1 MREFTE
7 RGPADITPILRTKQH
22 PSHVNHKNFDVS
34 ISIHNESSIMSGIG
48 IFFLVVVILLLV
60 AAIAWVIFTQL
71 RARRQGL
78 PAPSLA
84 SYNPFANRSSS
95 RNYPSSST
103 GGIAGWVRTKF
114 QALKNRRTAGGAY
127 EEPLGG
133 SGAGGGSGG
142 RGRRGFGP
150 LDPDEAWDTRVG
162 TEADAYGL
170 GGVYEEQEL
179 GLHPGGSGAPYSASG
194 YGGASPGITPSLPG
208 YGEEDA
214 GRGRSRGREGGAYI
228 GGSQRGLDERYDEE
242 MGRGPR
248 DDPFGDAAERSD
260 LRGVS
265 PRPIEMDATSRG
277 RQPNSGGH
285 DDSPTERKS
294 MFREDM

>member
-1 MREFTE
+1 
-7 RGPADITPILRTKQH
+7 
-22 PSHVNHKNFDVS
+22 
-34 ISIHNESSIMSGIG
+34 MSGIG
-48 IFFLVVVILLLV
+48 IFFLVIFILLTIS
-60 AAIAWVIFTQL
+60 AIAWVTFTQL

-78 PAPSLA
+78 PAPSLS

-95 RNYPSSST
+95 RNYPSSSPS
-103 GGIAGWVRTKF
+103 GIAGWVSTKF

-127 EEPLGG
+127 EEPLGASG
-133 SGAGGGSGG
+133 SGSGGGGIAG

-162 TEADAYGL
+162 TEADAYGP
-170 GGVYEEQEL
+170 GGFYEEQEL
-179 GLHPGGSGAPYSASG
+179 GLHPGGSGAPYSAAG
-194 YGGASPGITPSLPG
+194 YGAPSPRIAPSLPE
-208 YGEEDA
+208 YGDEDA
-214 GRGRSRGREGGAYI
+214 GRGRSRGREAGAYI

-242 MGRGPR
+242 MGRGSR
-248 DDPFGDAAERSD
+248 DNPFGDAAERSD

-265 PRPIEMDATSRG
+265 PRPIEMDATSHA
-277 RQPNSGGH
+277 RQPKAGGGH

>member
-1 MREFTE
+1 MREFY
-7 RGPADITPILRTKQH
+7 TPGSNLTPSTLHTKFTTSNA
-22 PSHVNHKNFDVS
+22 PSQTSNQPS
-34 ISIHNESSIMSGIG
+34 TMSGIG
-48 IFFLVVVILLLV
+48 IFVLVIFILLIIG
-60 AAIAWVIFTQL
+60 AIAWVTFTQL

-78 PAPSLA
+78 PAPSLS

-95 RNYPSSST
+95 RNYPSSSS
-103 GGIAGWVRTKF
+103 GGIAGWISTKF

-127 EEPLGG
+127 EEPLGASG
-133 SGAGGGSGG
+133 SGGGGIGG

-162 TEADAYGL
+162 TEADAYGP
-170 GGVYEEQEL
+170 GGFYEEQEL
-179 GLHPGGSGAPYSASG
+179 GLHPGGSGAPYSTSG
-194 YGGASPGITPSLPG
+194 YGAPSPRIAPSLPE
-208 YGEEDA
+208 YGDEDA
-214 GRGRSRGREGGAYI
+214 GRGRSRGREAGAYI

-242 MGRGPR
+242 MGRGSR
-248 DDPFGDAAERSD
+248 DNPFGDAAERSD

-265 PRPIEMDATSRG
+265 PRPIEMDATSHA
-277 RQPNSGGH
+277 RQPKAGGGH

>member
-1 MREFTE
+1 
-7 RGPADITPILRTKQH
+7 
-22 PSHVNHKNFDVS
+22 
-34 ISIHNESSIMSGIG
+34 MSGIG
-48 IFFLVVVILLLV
+48 IFIVVLVVLVIFGS
-60 AAIAWVIFTQL
+60 IAWIGFTQL

-78 PAPSLA
+78 PPPSLA

-95 RNYPSSST
+95 RNYPSTSSS
-103 GGIAGWVRTKF
+103 GALGWFSAKF

-133 SGAGGGSGG
+133 SGGGGAGG

-162 TEADAYGL
+162 TEADAYGP
-170 GGVYEEQEL
+170 GGFYEEQEL
-179 GLHPGGSGAPYSASG
+179 GLHPRENAGPYSASG
-194 YGGASPGITPSLPG
+194 YGGASPGVGPSLPE
-208 YGEEDA
+208 YGDEDA
-214 GRGRSRGREGGAYI
+214 ARGRSRGREAGAYI

-248 DDPFGDAAERSD
+248 DNPFGDAAERSD

-265 PRPIEMDATSRG
+265 PRPIEMDATSHN
-277 RQPNSGGH
+277 RQPNLGAH